1 MALIEIRI
9 PTLHLGQAEIWK
21 NRGKRNAVR
30 TGRRFGKTK
39 LLIALAA
46 DGAAKGKKVGVFT
59 PEHRQTIEP
68 FEEIAYC
75 LDAAIAARSKN
86 EGAIKTVTGG
96 KIDFW
101 HLNDNEL
108 AGRGREYDLIL
119 MDEVAFTKNGQMTD
133 IWQKS
138 IVPTM
143 ATKPNAEVWAFS
155 TPNGI
160 DPDNFFWKICHE
172 EDFSFKQHHAPSW
185 GNPLVSKEWI
195 EEERKRLPPEV
206 FLQELECEFVDWS
219 GVAFFSL
226 DKWLENDAPV
236 PLPDKCD
243 VVFAVIDT
251 ATKTGTDN
259 DGTAVTYFAKINY
272 LNRLVILDWD
282 TVQIEGALLDT
293 WLTGV
298 FQNLEYYARL
308 CGARGGSSGAW
319 IEDKASGM
327 ILLQQAR
334 KRGLNVHPI
343 GGAWMAQGK
352 DERALSVSSYHYQGQ
367 CKISGPAYDKTV
379 VYKGTSRNHLVA
391 QTTGFRIG
399 DKDAAKRADD
409 LLDSYVHGLAL
420 GLGDGKQF

>member
-1 MALIEIRI
+1 MPAYEVTI
-9 PTLHLGQAEIWK
+9 PTFHAGQVAIW
-21 NRGKRNAVR
+21 NRRARRNAVR
-30 TGRRFGKTK
+30 CGRRFGKTK
-39 LLIALAA
+39 AIVALAC
-46 DGAAKGKKVGVFT
+46 DAAVRGLKVGIFAPEYKQWVEIYSEIISILT
-59 PEHRQTIEP
+59 PI
-68 FEEIAYC
+68 
-75 LDAAIAARSKN
+75 LLNKN
-86 EGAIKTVTGG
+86 KSDGTIKTISGG
-96 KIDFW
+96 QIDFW
-101 HLNDNEL
+101 HLTDNEL

-119 MDEVAFTKNGQMTD
+119 IDEAAYTKNGQAKG
-133 IWQKS
+133 IWHKG
-138 IVPTM
+138 IIPTM
-143 ATKPNAEVWAFS
+143 ATKPNAVVWIFS
-155 TPNGI
+155 TPFGVN
-160 DPDNFFWKICHE
+160 PDNFFHFICND
-172 EDFSFKQHHAPSW
+172 EDEGFVEHYAPSW
-185 GNPLVSKEWI
+185 INPLVTQEWI
-195 EEERKRLPPEV
+195 ENEKKRLPPEV
-206 FLQELECEFVDWS
+206 FAQEILAEWVDWS

-379 VYKGTSRNHLVA
+379 VTEIGEVVS
-391 QTTGFRIG
+391 TGPHEQSAHPLELRRRKLPGIG
-399 DKDAAKRADD
+399 GRD
-409 LLDSYVHGLAL
+409 LR
-420 GLGDGKQF
+420 